1 MGLTFLSSN
10 PQYPQ
15 EAIDSAISDIKALG
29 KKQVNGEESLKDIQK
44 ILFYMKQYQNI
55 QIQRV
60 SCHALSNLAMQVVA
74 ARWIIQ
80 KGGFELIK
88 KALYKYSSDHKL
100 CWLASCAIWNLAR
113 PPTNRN
119 IIGKTGCKLM
129 LKVLND
135 HADREKVTNTAIGAL
150 SNLSL
155 LESLK
160 DYIASPKNLK
170 IILNV
175 MSKYLSKSSISVM
188 TSGTGLIANLAVS
201 DEHATTLVENDVID
215 VLLKLL
221 LWEHQH
227 NKIQQ
232 NNNNSNPTTETLFRN
247 TCAALN
253 NLGTAPEFL
262 NKLLLSRGIEVLYK
276 FLSLHKDN
284 ELYFNLLENC
294 LVNIDCDP
302 NKTTTSFHIAAFH
315 NKLDIL
321 KYLIKQYYNFNLDTK
336 DQNGM
341 TPLDYAMIINNNN
354 NTSNTDDEN
363 NNNNQLNNQN
373 KLKEMKKLSL
383 ECVKLLTKCGST
395 SISKK
400 NKDNIDQDV
409 LSALEYGTKLLKKL
423 KIQNGNDIENTQYGK
438 LLPLDLCKYLT
449 TFQSNID
456 LLEGAN
462 QY

>member
-1 MGLTFLSSN
+1 MLSKFSKLPGLNFLSSN

-15 EAIDSAISDIKALG
+15 ESIDAAICDIKSLG

-60 SCHALSNLAMQVVA
+60 ACHALSNLAMQVVA

-100 CWLASCAIWNLAR
+100 CWLASSAIWNLAR

-129 LKVLND
+129 LKVLNE
-135 HADREKVTNTAIGAL
+135 HSDREKVTNTAIGAL

-175 MSKYLSKSSISVM
+175 MAQYLSKSSISVM
-188 TSGTGLIANLAVS
+188 TSGAGLIANLAVS
-201 DEHATTLVENDVID
+201 DEHATTLVESDVIP

-221 LWEHQH
+221 LWEHKH
-227 NKIQQ
+227 NS
-232 NNNNSNPTTETLFRN
+232 NNSNPTTETLFRN

-253 NLGTAPEFL
+253 NLVTADEFL
-262 NKLLLSRGIEVLYK
+262 NKLLLSRGIEVLYR
-276 FLSLHKDN
+276 FLKLHKDN

-321 KYLIKQYYNFNLDTK
+321 KNLIIVYYNFNLDAK

-341 TPLDYAMIINNNN
+341 SLLDYAMTNNPSSLQINNENEQP
-354 NTSNTDDEN
+354 DE
-363 NNNNQLNNQN
+363 N

-383 ECVKLLTKCGST
+383 ECVKLLTKCGAT
-395 SISKK
+395 TLSKK
-400 NKDNIDQDV
+400 NKDNIDQDI
-409 LSALEYGTKLLKKL
+409 LDALEYGTKLLKKL
-423 KIQNGNDIENTQYGK
+423 KIQNGYDIENTDYGK
-438 LLPLDLCKYLT
+438 FLPTDLCNYLT

-462 QY
+462 EY

>member
-1 MGLTFLSSN
+1 MLSKFSKLPGLNFLLSN

-15 EAIDSAISDIKALG
+15 ESIDAAISDIKALG

-44 ILFYMKQYQNI
+44 ILFYMKSYQNI

-60 SCHALSNLAMQVVA
+60 SCHALSNLAMQVVT

-100 CWLASCAIWNLAR
+100 CWLASSAIWNLAR

-129 LKVLND
+129 LKVLSE
-135 HADREKVTNTAIGAL
+135 HSDREKVTNTAIGAL

-160 DYIASPKNLK
+160 DYIASSKNLK
-170 IILNV
+170 IILSV
-175 MSKYLSKSSISVM
+175 MAKYLSKSSISVM
-188 TSGTGLIANLAVS
+188 TSGAGLIANLAVS
-201 DEHATTLVENDVID
+201 DEHATTLVENDVIP

-221 LWEHQH
+221 LWEHKH
-227 NKIQQ
+227 
-232 NNNNSNPTTETLFRN
+232 NNSGNNPTTETLFRN

-253 NLGTAPEFL
+253 NLVTASEFL

-276 FLSLHKDN
+276 FLTLHKDN

-321 KYLIKQYYNFNLDTK
+321 KYLIKGYYNFSLDTK
-336 DQNGM
+336 DGNGM
-341 TPLDYAMIINNNN
+341 TPLDYAMIN
-354 NTSNTDDEN
+354 NTSSLQQQDDEN
-363 NNNNQLNNQN
+363 DDEINQLN
-373 KLKEMKKLSL
+373 KKKLEQIKKSSL
-383 ECVKLLTKCGST
+383 ECVKLLTKCGAIT
-395 SISKK
+395 ISKK
-400 NKDNIDQDV
+400 I
-409 LSALEYGTKLLKKL
+409 
-423 KIQNGNDIENTQYGK
+423 KIILIKIY
-438 LLPLDLCKYLT
+438 
-449 TFQSNID
+449 
-456 LLEGAN
+456 
-462 QY
+462 